1 MSNVKISQLPE
12 FTGDP
17 AGIYLVMNNANET
30 TTYKVLRES
39 VLGSSGTAGSSG
51 TSGTSGTSPSTVG
64 FITTGSIAG
73 TQSITG
79 SLISSG
85 SLKIFGSTILT
96 GSVNETPTPLTIASN
111 TASLVLSSGSYY
123 TLQLVPSTDTHIL
136 PSNIKAGQS
145 LSIFINTTGSATVS
159 FPSSVK
165 EVSGSAYIPTAT
177 TGIDIITLI
186 SKDTS
191 NLYLVKAQNFI

>member
-30 TTYKVLRES
+30 ISYKVLREAII
-39 VLGSSGTAGSSG
+39 GSTGTSG
-51 TSGTSGTSPSTVG
+51 TSGTSGISPSTVG
-64 FITTGSIAG
+64 FITTGSIG
-73 TQSITG
+73 LTQAITG

-85 SLKIFGSTILT
+85 SLNIFGSTIVT

-123 TLQLVPSTDTHIL
+123 TLQLVASQDTHIL

-165 EVSGSAYIPTAT
+165 QVSGSAYVPTTT